1 MLNLNQDQNRQPG
14 PRFNFFEE
22 YARGIIYRGG
32 KELDDYMSGY
42 IFGLILAFG
51 LLAVLFILGS
61 LGFSFV

>member
-1 MLNLNQDQNRQPG
+1 
-14 PRFNFFEE
+14 
-22 YARGIIYRGG
+22 
-32 KELDDYMSGY
+32 MSGY